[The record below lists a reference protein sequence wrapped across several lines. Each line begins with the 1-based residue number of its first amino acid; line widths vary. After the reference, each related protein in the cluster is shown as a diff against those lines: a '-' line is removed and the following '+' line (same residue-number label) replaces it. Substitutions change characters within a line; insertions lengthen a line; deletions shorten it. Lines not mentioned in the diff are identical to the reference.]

1 MTFIQRSYQPELLDA
16 DDIPFAAI
24 ERNMQELNTINT
36 LLGGHAITVKAIKQL
51 IGDLK
56 EIHICEIGCGGGD
69 NLMAINKYCQ
79 QHHIKVHFAGIDI
92 KQACIDFAATKTALQ
107 LNTDWIASDYQQV
120 YFDAKPDIIFSSL
133 FCHHF
138 SNEQLIE
145 QLRWM
150 QENSNIGFFIND
162 LHRNSIAYY
171 SIKMITQLFSRSYLV
186 KNDAP
191 LSVARGFTKPE
202 WTALF
207 TKAGIKQYTV
217 AWQWAFRFLIIY
229 KH

>member
-16 DDIPFAAI
+16 EDIPFADI

-36 LLGGHAITVKAIKQL
+36 LLGGHAITVKGIKQL
-51 IGDLK
+51 IGNLK

-69 NLMAINKYCQ
+69 NLIAIHKYCQ
-79 QHHIKVHFAGIDI
+79 QNNIKVQFVGIDI

-107 LNTDWIASDYQQV
+107 QQTDWMVSDYRQV
-120 YFDAKPDIIFSSL
+120 YFDSKPDIIFSSL

-138 SNEQLIE
+138 TDEQLAA
-145 QLRWM
+145 QLLWM
-150 QENSNIGFFIND
+150 QENSKVGFFIND
-162 LHRNSIAYY
+162 LERNWLAYHA
-171 SIKMITQLFSRSYLV
+171 IKFITKIFSRSYLV

-191 LSVARGFTKPE
+191 LSVLRGFTRQE
-202 WTALF
+202 WVRLF
-207 TKAGIKQYTV
+207 AEAGIQTYSIT
-217 AWQWAFRFLIIY
+217 WQWAFRFLIIY